1 MPKSLSHLDGQLEF
15 KFQDRHL
22 FIVEKPPSLH
32 SVGEGDSLEWR
43 LKSKF
48 AQLGGLKDAGL
59 VQRLDF
65 ETTGVLVGGFTE
77 QVATE
82 LKYAL
87 SVGRFAKSYLVLVE
101 GACTR
106 GSVVEGYLFS
116 RYRGSAKVSMK
127 TKEGKRS
134 LFSRSVVLPIATV
147 GSVSLV
153 RVDCALARR
162 HQVRVH
168 MASIGFPLV
177 GDALYGAK
185 MKLPDIGVT
194 DHGSDFVLV
203 AESVSFPH
211 PVTKEPV
218 TAKATLTSEALLQR
232 LQGSGASVR
241 ADR

>member
-1 MPKSLSHLDGQLEF
+1 MPTSLLHPETPLEF
-15 KFQDRHL
+15 KFQDKAV
-22 FIVEKPPSLH
+22 FVVEKPPGIH
-32 SVGEGDSLEWR
+32 SVGEGDSLERR

-48 AQLGGLKDAGL
+48 VQLVGLKDAGL

-65 ETTGVLVGGFTE
+65 ETTGVIVGGFTE
-77 QVATE
+77 QIATE
-82 LKYAL
+82 LKYSL
-87 SVGRFAKSYLVLVE
+87 SVGRFAKSYLVVVE
-101 GACTR
+101 GACVR
-106 GSVVEGYLFS
+106 GTVVEGYLFS

-134 LFSRSVVLPIATV
+134 LFSRSVILPIATC
-147 GSVSLV
+147 GPASLV

-168 MASIGFPLV
+168 MASIGFPLI

-185 MKLPDIGVT
+185 MKLTDIGLR

-211 PVTKEPV
+211 PVTKELV
-218 TAKATLTSEALLQR
+218 TAKATLTSETLLQR
-232 LQGSGASVR
+232 LQGGGASVR
-241 ADR
+241 TDR